1 MKARVLWFLVLAT
14 TCQASLIAND
24 SFDWTKNF
32 GPGGED
38 YSNTVADNSLATSE
52 NGVQAMVSF
61 DSGNHTG
68 LRIDQGSHLGGYWY
82 GNFSLGDELL
92 AAYDNGPI
100 AFSFSRKI
108 LGIGANI
115 QADYF
120 GSFTAQL
127 CDTHGMCVS
136 ENGISNSHADGSAIF
151 IGLRDGVGFTGATF
165 SLTSCAE
172 DCTDFAI
179 NQMEITTNPEP
190 GSAWLLLAG
199 VLLVGQVQR
208 HR

>member
-1 MKARVLWFLVLAT
+1 MKARILLFVLVAT
-14 TCQASLIAND
+14 ACQASLIAND

-38 YSNTVADNSLATSE
+38 YSNTVADNSLATSK
-52 NGVQAMVSF
+52 NGVQAIVSF
-61 DSGNHTG
+61 DGGNHTG
-68 LRIDQGSHLGGYWY
+68 LRIDQGPHLGGYWY

-92 AAYDNGPI
+92 SAYETGPVS
-100 AFSFSRKI
+100 FSFSRKI

-120 GSFTAQL
+120 GPFTAQL
-127 CDTHGMCVS
+127 CDTNRMCVS
-136 ENGISNSHADGSAIF
+136 ENGVSNDEADGSAIY
-151 IGLRDGVGFTGATF
+151 IGLSDPAGFTGATF

-179 NQMEITTNPEP
+179 NQMEIMTNPEP